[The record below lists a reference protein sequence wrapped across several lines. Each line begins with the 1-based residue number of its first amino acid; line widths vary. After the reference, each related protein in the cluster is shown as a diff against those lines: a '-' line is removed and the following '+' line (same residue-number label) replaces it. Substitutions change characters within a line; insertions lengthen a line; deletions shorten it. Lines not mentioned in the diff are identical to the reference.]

1 MKQTKQGQQT
11 PKQPNFFMRLLAFLV
26 SVALVLGAVL
36 LVVNWDKLNI
46 DALRRW
52 LSYRSVQTSQ
62 LGLSERFTHGG
73 GDRLEMACLDSGYLF
88 SSTAGAHF
96 YSSGGVELGSQVVRM
111 EQPVLSANGQYGVV
125 YDAGGSSLFRF
136 GGHKEP
142 VVYDGS
148 AGDVL
153 SARVNENGWLTVT
166 SLPDHYRGGVTVY
179 NPSNQP
185 VIALNVSS
193 AFVTDA
199 ILSPDGKT
207 VAVVTIRQ
215 EGGVFQSTLHL
226 YRTDEEESFNTVV
239 LDGFTVLDMDF
250 DSHGLWLLGDTSLIT
265 LDKQGQQ
272 RQEYHFDPAYLKGYA
287 LEGDGFAVL
296 TLGKYRAGA
305 AKQLVVVGHDAQPVA
320 QQELTASV
328 LSLTASGR
336 YVALLTGQ
344 ELTIYT
350 DDLNVYS
357 TLDDTQSARYAALHN
372 DGSVLLANRQEAWLY
387 IPD

>member
-1 MKQTKQGQQT
+1 MKQTGQAQQPPRKQ
-11 PKQPNFFMRLLAFLV
+11 NLFVRLLAFLLTL
-26 SVALVLGAVL
+26 ALVLGAVM
-36 LVVNWDKLNI
+36 LVVNWEQLNV

-52 LSYRSVQTSQ
+52 LTYRSVQTSQ

-125 YDAGGSSLFRF
+125 YDAGGSAAFRF

-142 VVYDGS
+142 AVYDGA

-179 NPSNQP
+179 DTSNQP
-185 VIALNVSS
+185 VIALNFSS

-199 ILSPDGKT
+199 ILSPDGRT
-207 VAVVTIRQ
+207 VAVVTISQ
-215 EGGVFQSTLHL
+215 DGGAFQSTLHL
-226 YRTDEEESFNTVV
+226 YRTDEETPFNTVV

-250 DSHGLWLLGDTSLIT
+250 DSRGLWLLGDTSLIT
-265 LDKQGQQ
+265 LDKQGEQK
-272 RQEYHFDPAYLKGYA
+272 QEYRFDPAYLKGYA

-305 AKQLVVVGHDAQPVA
+305 AKQLVVVGQDARPVA
-320 QQELTASV
+320 QQELTGSV

-336 YVALLTGQ
+336 YIAVLSAQQLSVYTGDLTS
-344 ELTIYT
+344 
-350 DDLNVYS
+350 YS
-357 TLDDTQSARYAALHN
+357 VLDDTQGARYAALHD

>member
-1 MKQTKQGQQT
+1 MKQESKAAQPPKKQ
-11 PKQPNFFMRLLAFLV
+11 NLFMRMLAFLV
-26 SVALVLGAVL
+26 TLALVIGALL
-36 LVVNWDKLNI
+36 LVVNWDKLNM

-73 GDRLEMACLDSGYLF
+73 GDQLEMACLDSGYLF

-96 YSSGGVELGSQVVRM
+96 YSSGGVELGSRVVRM
-111 EQPVLSANGQYGVV
+111 EQPVLSANSQYGVV
-125 YDAGGSSLFRF
+125 YDAAGASLFRF
-136 GGHKEP
+136 GGNREP
-142 VVYDGS
+142 VAYDGT

-179 NPSNQP
+179 NAQNRP
-185 VIALNVSS
+185 VITLNFSS

-207 VAVVTIRQ
+207 VAVVTISQ
-215 EGGVFQSTLHL
+215 AGGVFQSTLHL
-226 YRTDEEESFNTVV
+226 YRTDEEQPFNTVV

-250 DSHGLWLLGDTSLIT
+250 DSHGLWLLGDSSLIT
-265 LDKQGQQ
+265 LDKQGED
-272 RQEYHFDPAYLKGYA
+272 RQEYRFDPAYLKGYA

-305 AKQLVVVGHDAQPVA
+305 ARQLVVVGHDAVPLAEKSVS
-320 QQELTASV
+320 ASV
-328 LSLTASGR
+328 LSLSAAGR

-344 ELTIYT
+344 ELMVYT
-350 DDLNVYS
+350 DRLEEYSRLN
-357 TLDDTQSARYAALHN
+357 DTQGARYAALHE
-372 DGSVLLANRQEAWLY
+372 DGSVLLSNRQEAWLY

>member
-1 MKQTKQGQQT
+1 MKQNGQAQQPPKKQ
-11 PKQPNFFMRLLAFLV
+11 NLFMRLLAFLLTL
-26 SVALVLGAVL
+26 ALVLGAVM
-36 LVVNWDKLNI
+36 LVVNWEKLNV

-52 LSYRSVQTSQ
+52 LTYRSVQTSQ

-73 GDRLEMACLDSGYLF
+73 GDRLEMASLDSGYLF

-125 YDAGGSSLFRF
+125 YDAGGCTLFRF

-142 VVYDGS
+142 LVYDGA

-153 SARVNENGWLTVT
+153 CARVNGNGWLTVT

-179 NPSNQP
+179 DASNQP
-185 VIALNVSS
+185 VIALNFSS
-193 AFVTDA
+193 AFVSDA
-199 ILSPDGKT
+199 ILSPDGRT
-207 VAVVTIRQ
+207 VAVVTISQ
-215 EGGVFQSTLHL
+215 EGGTFQSTLHL
-226 YRTDEEESFNTVV
+226 YRTDEEAAFNTVP

-250 DSHGLWLLGDTSLIT
+250 DSQGLWLLGDTGLIT
-265 LDKQGQQ
+265 LDKQGGQK
-272 RQEYHFDPAYLKGYA
+272 QEYRFDPAYLKGYA

-305 AKQLVVVGHDAQPVA
+305 AKKLVVVGHDGRPVA
-320 QQELTASV
+320 EQELTGSV
-328 LSLTASGR
+328 LSLSASGR
-336 YVALLTGQ
+336 YTAVLSAQQLTVYTND
-344 ELTIYT
+344 LTE
-350 DDLNVYS
+350 YS
-357 TLDDTQSARYAALHN
+357 VLDDTQGARYAALHD

>member
-1 MKQTKQGQQT
+1 MKQESKAAQPPKKQ
-11 PKQPNFFMRLLAFLV
+11 NLFMRLLAFLV
-26 SVALVLGAVL
+26 TLALVIGALV
-36 LVVNWDKLNI
+36 LVVNWDKLNV

-73 GDRLEMACLDSGYLF
+73 GDRLEMACLASGYLF

-96 YSSGGVELGSQVVRM
+96 YSSGGVELGSRVVRM
-111 EQPVLSANGQYGVV
+111 EQPVLSANSQYGVV
-125 YDAGGSSLFRF
+125 YDAGGASLFRF
-136 GGHKEP
+136 GGNQEP

-179 NPSNQP
+179 NAQNRP
-185 VIALNVSS
+185 VITLNFSS
-193 AFVTDA
+193 AFVSDA

-207 VAVVTIRQ
+207 VAVVTVSQ
-215 EGGVFQSTLHL
+215 AGGVFQSTLHL
-226 YRTDEEESFNTVV
+226 YRTDEEQAFNTVV

-250 DSHGLWLLGDTSLIT
+250 DSHGLWLLGDSSLIT
-265 LDKQGQQ
+265 LDKQGEDK
-272 RQEYHFDPAYLKGYA
+272 QEYRFDPAYLKGYA

-305 AKQLVVVGHDAQPVA
+305 ARQLVVVGHDAVPLAEKSVS
-320 QQELTASV
+320 ASV
-328 LSLTASGR
+328 LSLSAAGR

-344 ELTIYT
+344 ELMVYT
-350 DDLNVYS
+350 DRLEEYSRLN
-357 TLDDTQSARYAALHN
+357 DTQGARYAALHE
-372 DGSVLLANRQEAWLY
+372 DGSVLLSNRQEAWLY

>member
-1 MKQTKQGQQT
+1 MKQTNPAPQA
-11 PKQPNFFMRLLAFLV
+11 PKQPNFFMRLMAFLLT
-26 SVALVLGAVL
+26 VALVLGSVV

-142 VVYDGS
+142 LVYDNA

-153 SARVNENGWLTVT
+153 SARVNESGWMAVT
-166 SLPDHYRGGVTVY
+166 SLPEHYRGGVTVY
-179 NPSNQP
+179 NASNQP
-185 VIALNVSS
+185 VITLNISS
-193 AFVTDA
+193 AFVMDA

-207 VAVVTIRQ
+207 VAVVTINQ
-215 EGGVFQSTLHL
+215 NEGAFQSTLSL
-226 YRTDEEESFNTVV
+226 YRTDGTEPFNTVV

-250 DSHGLWLLGDTSLIT
+250 DSRGLWLMGDTSLIT
-265 LDKQGQQ
+265 LDKLGENK
-272 RQEYHFDPAYLKGYA
+272 QEYRFDSAYLKGYA

-305 AKQLVVVGHDAQPVA
+305 ARQLVVVDHDGQPVA
-320 QQELTASV
+320 EQELSGSV

-344 ELTIYT
+344 QLDIYT
-350 DDLNVYS
+350 EKLNLYS
-357 TLDDTQSARYAALHN
+357 TLDDTKSARYAALHD